1 MKSTHSVLV
10 HQDSPGKNVEKVWM
24 SREGERDRGGR
35 ESDKATETITQ
46 YGALYS
52 VLFAWYS

>member
-24 SREGERDRGGR
+24 SREGERERGGR

-52 VLFAWYS
+52 VLFA